1 MAEMWK
7 VHLYYLSHLDGLIGI
22 QIPHLTLFVSGCCKH
37 FCAILQINSKNRA
50 KKSYR
55 SQHEYILQNIK
66 YIVVKIEVQSK

>member
-37 FCAILQINSKNRA
+37 FCAILQINSKNRV
-50 KKSYR
+50 KKSCR
-55 SQHEYILQNIK
+55 SQHQYILQNIK
-66 YIVVKIEVQSK
+66 YIVVKIVVQSK